1 MLKTLTESHKIN
13 WKDHIK
19 KLTFT
24 YNNRKTKTTGYS
36 HRLFYLVKQSL
47 PTDQVFE
54 SSSDIDNTK
63 QNYFFAKDWQGSM
76 KTLYFKL

>member
-24 YNNRKTKTTGYS
+24 YNNRKNKTTGYS
-36 HRLFYLVKQSL
+36 PRSFYIGKDSHYPSIKSL
-47 PTDQVFE
+47 NHLRT
-54 SSSDIDNTK
+54 SI
-63 QNYFFAKDWQGSM
+63 
-76 KTLYFKL
+76 TLNKIISFLKIGRAE